1 MGRPWFGGELA
12 FLTALL
18 LAGSTTMSSPA
29 LAGEDGF
36 EPVREDGGC
45 AISGRPPE
53 HEAKAALRARCH
65 WPDVE
70 PESLLSL
77 VSDFGRYP
85 SFVWPLKVSDVKRAE
100 GDRSLVYQRQSVWP
114 LADREV
120 LLWMWSEPWS
130 EGGTQVRWTA
140 ATDESLEVDKGSIRV
155 PRTDG
160 HWAVRSHPDGGAWVE
175 HQISMDGG
183 GKIPKW
189 LMDRIRARGFAQ
201 VTLAARD
208 RVLGV
213 D

>member
-1 MGRPWFGGELA
+1 MGRLWFGGA
-12 FLTALL
+12 WAVGTALL
-18 LAGSTTMSSPA
+18 LAASTAMSSA
-29 LAGEDGF
+29 AAAAEDGF
-36 EPVREDGGC
+36 ELLRQDGGC
-45 AISGRPPE
+45 AIAGRPPE

-70 PESLLSL
+70 PASLLSL
-77 VSDFGRYP
+77 VSDYERYP
-85 SFVWPLKVSDVKRAE
+85 SFVWPLKVSDVQRAD

-120 LLWMWSEPWS
+120 LMWMWSEPWA

-140 ATDESLEVDKGSIRV
+140 ATEEALEVDKGSIRV

-160 HWAVRSHPDGGAWVE
+160 HWAVRSHPEGGAWVE

-213 D
+213 E